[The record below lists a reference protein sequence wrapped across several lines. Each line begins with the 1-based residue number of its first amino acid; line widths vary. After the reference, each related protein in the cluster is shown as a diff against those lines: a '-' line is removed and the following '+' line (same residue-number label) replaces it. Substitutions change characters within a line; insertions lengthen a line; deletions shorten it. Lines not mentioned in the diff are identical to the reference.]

1 MMDQAERLRNII
13 KQNQVAPA
21 KAARVI
27 TVTSGKGGVG
37 KSNVSINLAVEF
49 KKMGKRV
56 IILSV
61 LSPVPV
67 MNFKWADTILFGYS
81 YSPYTFKAL
90 FGALNGEYE
99 PQGILP
105 LK

>member
-1 MMDQAERLRNII
+1 MALSYDTIIICTANERNAS
-13 KQNQVAPA
+13 V
-21 KAARVI
+21 AAR
-27 TVTSGKGGVG
+27 
-37 KSNVSINLAVEF
+37 LA
-49 KKMGKRV
+49 KTGKRV

-67 MNFKWADTILFGYS
+67 MNFTWADSILFGYS

-90 FGALNGEYE
+90 FAALNGEFE
-99 PQGILP
+99 AQGILP